1 MPCPR
6 VRTLL
11 AVSPQPILPYPV
23 SSRFLYNCNE
33 IEVREMYFYR
43 RVSPTLYRSN
53 VSLLR
58 FIGFAWSSIFIHV
71 VAIRIIR
78 IVGNPASLLFYIEP
92 GNRVVYDS

>member
-11 AVSPQPILPYPV
+11 AVSRQPILPYPV

-33 IEVREMYFYR
+33 IEVRETYFYR
-43 RVSPTLYRSN
+43 GVSRTLYRSN

-58 FIGFAWSSIFIHV
+58 FIGFAWSLIFIRI
-71 VAIRIIR
+71 VAIRVIR
-78 IVGNPASLLFYIEP
+78 IVADPASLLFCIEP
-92 GNRVVYDS
+92 GNRMVRDS